1 MRNLAHTI
9 CLILAI
15 LACSA
20 VTPLQSKAAWIDD
33 WIQQKTTTNADYFE
47 GQKRGYGTLG
57 GFSARWSPTQDH
69 PVSITPPKF
78 KAGCG
83 GIDVFMGG
91 FSFLNADYLVQKLQN
106 MINAAPAVAFDMALN
121 TLCSQC
127 SKTIKSMEAI
137 SSRLNQLQFDDCKA
151 TKAGVSFLLNDAFSA
166 NAAKAAKNDVN
177 VMDFLNSTGAA
188 DMWQEVKRQAASA
201 PDKSPGGVMG
211 SFGASPTNMVSAC
224 PAVVTAAFFTTGSLL
239 DHLASLRSYSLDYVD
254 LIRGYVGDVN
264 IKTTTHHDFQYE
276 RVLACPQNTPEKIDG
291 LLQGDVYQRADPSS
305 VCTRVTSITVDG
317 TTYPSV
323 RQWIFSTLSDICTAM
338 TSRAGLTSAES
349 DFLKEIPMPLYNGI
363 MTDVQAQG
371 SGAGCAS
378 VADMYADSVA
388 AAYGY
393 NMMTDFYDMIEKSI
407 DMARLA
413 ATNQQGS
420 TNAADNNHC
429 NIGLASK
436 GLLLLEDMKE
446 TMPGYIEAARK
457 QYGIKLSGL
466 VSFKEYDAKV
476 KDLNDLVR
484 SSLTRYFNGSMAR
497 RVSK

>member
-1 MRNLAHTI
+1 MRTI
-9 CLILAI
+9 IAWLLVISILF
-15 LACSA
+15 LGS
-20 VTPLQSKAAWIDD
+20 PLQAAWIDD

-166 NAAKAAKNDVN
+166 NTAKAAKNDVN

-188 DMWQEVKRQAASA
+188 DMWQQVKEYSGSA
-201 PDKSPGGVMG
+201 PDKSPGGVMANYG
-211 SFGASPTNMVSAC
+211 TSPGNMVSAC
-224 PAVVTAAFFTTGSLL
+224 PGVITATFFSTGSLL
-239 DHLASLRSYSLDYVD
+239 DHLATLRGYSLTYVD
-254 LIRGYVGDVN
+254 LIRGYIGDVN
-264 IKTTTHHDFQYE
+264 ISTSSAGDYQYE
-276 RVLACPQNTPEKIDG
+276 RIDACPQNTPEKIDG
-291 LLQGDVYQRADPSS
+291 LVEGDVYERTDPAAA
-305 VCTRVTSITVDG
+305 CTKVTSVTVNG
-317 TTYPSV
+317 TSYPDV
-323 RQWIFSTLSDICTAM
+323 RQWIFSMLTNICSDM
-338 TSRAGLTSAES
+338 TSRSGLTLAENN
-349 DFLKEIPMPLYNGI
+349 FLKELPMPLYNGI

-371 SGAGCAS
+371 SGVSCSS

-393 NMMTDFYDMIEKSI
+393 NMITDFYDMIKKSI
-407 DMARLA
+407 DMAKIVA
-413 ATNQQGS
+413 SNQQGS
-420 TNAADNNHC
+420 TNPADKDHC
-429 NIGLASK
+429 NIGMASK
-436 GLLLLEDMKE
+436 GMMLLEDMKE
-446 TMPGYIEAARK
+446 TMPEYIAAARK
-457 QYGIKLSGL
+457 QYGVKLASL
-466 VSFKEYDAKV
+466 MSFKEYDTRV
-476 KDLNDLVR
+476 KDLNNVLR
-484 SSLTRYFNGSMAR
+484 SSLARQFNGSLAR
-497 RVSK
+497 RLTR